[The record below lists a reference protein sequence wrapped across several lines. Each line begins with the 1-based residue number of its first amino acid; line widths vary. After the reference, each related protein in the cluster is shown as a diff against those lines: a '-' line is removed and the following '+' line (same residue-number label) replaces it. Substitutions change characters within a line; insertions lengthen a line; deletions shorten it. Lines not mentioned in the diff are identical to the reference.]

1 MTLGLL
7 TYRSRTRL
15 EQNASTRP
23 LPLSLSI
30 YLPLYKIRDQ
40 IVGFH
45 DATRLATLRNSAMP
59 GPLTPIY
66 LSTLLA
72 FWIPTVA
79 DVFGRVFGCIQTHD
93 QTHERRRG
101 PRSPSKGTGARLA

>member
-23 LPLSLSI
+23 LSL
-30 YLPLYKIRDQ
+30 
-40 IVGFH
+40 
-45 DATRLATLRNSAMP
+45 
-59 GPLTPIY
+59 Y
-66 LSTLLA
+66 LSTPVQDKRSDCWVSRRYTTRDATQFRDAWAPHTHISIDVLA